1 MCTTKC
7 MHDRVGCQKQDKFS
21 GRAEKERVFPE
32 TNVVPRFFHPFTTS
46 RGTLF
51 IETVIAYLDSNR

>member
-1 MCTTKC
+1 

-21 GRAEKERVFPE
+21 GRAEKETVFPQ
-32 TNVVPRFFHPFTTS
+32 TNVVPPFTTS

-51 IETVIAYLDSNR
+51 IETVIAYLDSNRY

>member
-1 MCTTKC
+1 MFMCTTKC

-32 TNVVPRFFHPFTTS
+32 TNVPSFYYFKRDITYT
-46 RGTLF
+46 
-51 IETVIAYLDSNR
+51 Y